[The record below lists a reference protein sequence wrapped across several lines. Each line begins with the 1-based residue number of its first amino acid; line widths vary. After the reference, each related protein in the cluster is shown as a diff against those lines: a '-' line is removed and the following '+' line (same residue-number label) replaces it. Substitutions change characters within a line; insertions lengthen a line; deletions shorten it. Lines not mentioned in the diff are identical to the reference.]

1 MDSIRINTA
10 QNIDI
15 EYEIAGLGERIAA
28 RCIDLAGFA
37 ILFVVAWILFIIGS
51 ISVSG
56 TLGVVILIV
65 YLIIYAFYDLVCE
78 LTMNGQS
85 FGKRVMKIKVI
96 NLDGTQPT
104 FGQYL

>member
-37 ILFVVAWILFIIGS
+37 ILFVVAWILFVIGS

-56 TLGVVILIV
+56 TLGV
-65 YLIIYAFYDLVCE
+65 YLRLLDIPIPGSYGPSADD
-78 LTMNGQS
+78 QS
-85 FGKRVMKIKVI
+85 F
-96 NLDGTQPT
+96 
-104 FGQYL
+104 